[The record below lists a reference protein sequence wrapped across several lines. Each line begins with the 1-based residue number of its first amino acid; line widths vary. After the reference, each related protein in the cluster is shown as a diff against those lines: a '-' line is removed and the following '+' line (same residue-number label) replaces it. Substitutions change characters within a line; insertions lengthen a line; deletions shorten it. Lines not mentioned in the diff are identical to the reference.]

1 MHEHPFRLE
10 RVCKCFDHIGET
22 RPPYLLPEQSSIDLR
37 SNLTNYLQQQL
48 NKRIVF
54 TDRLLFAEAIRK
66 DEFQADTNFCG
77 KTKR

>member
-1 MHEHPFRLE
+1 
-10 RVCKCFDHIGET
+10 
-22 RPPYLLPEQSSIDLR
+22 
-37 SNLTNYLQQQL
+37 TNYLQQQL

-54 TDRLLFAEAIRK
+54 IDRLLFAEAIRK